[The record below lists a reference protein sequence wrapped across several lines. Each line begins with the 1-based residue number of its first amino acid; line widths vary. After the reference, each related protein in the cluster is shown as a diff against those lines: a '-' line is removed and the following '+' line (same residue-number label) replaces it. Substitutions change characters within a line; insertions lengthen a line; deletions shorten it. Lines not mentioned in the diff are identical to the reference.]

1 LIHPKNA
8 REGLFGVLE
17 RAIAIVENADAVP
30 KLCILLWTMEMEEGV
45 LISIICTLKLI
56 LHEKAMSE
64 GAPYVAVLV
73 VDLNSTIEIFN
84 SLQLKNNG
92 VRFNRAERSSRRGGG
107 KGPRDGHG
115 LNADGKGGAIIELMT
130 LMTLTRG

>member
-1 LIHPKNA
+1 LVEALEGFIVSLELLVNDAEPEIDFIGLFKVLIHPKNA

-73 VDLNSTIEIFN
+73 VDLNSTIEIFD
-84 SLQLKNNG
+84 SPRIVFSATTDMSRLCQ
-92 VRFNRAERSSRRGGG
+92 RS
-107 KGPRDGHG
+107 P
-115 LNADGKGGAIIELMT
+115 
-130 LMTLTRG
+130 

>member
-64 GAPYVAVLV
+64 
-73 VDLNSTIEIFN
+73 
-84 SLQLKNNG
+84 
-92 VRFNRAERSSRRGGG
+92 
-107 KGPRDGHG
+107 
-115 LNADGKGGAIIELMT
+115 
-130 LMTLTRG
+130 